1 MFRLGIIEESLK
13 SEKTLNLVNPYF
25 FSQRIEDVPDDEYP
39 TWHINEY
46 HVSDEN
52 IEELLNILK
61 DDVKL
66 TWYVHAFSDNQ
77 LYVVLPGKFFSI
89 SLLRDDTWNEMIEYG
104 VKVANVEREFLEYVP
119 LHV

>member
-13 SEKTLNLVNPYF
+13 SKDTLNLVKPYF
-25 FSQRIEDVPDDEYP
+25 FSQRIENVSDDEYT

-46 HVSDEN
+46 HVPDEN

-61 DDVKL
+61 EEVKL
-66 TWYVHAFSDNQ
+66 TWYVHAFNNKK

-104 VKVANVEREFLEYVP
+104 VKVANVDRDFLETIP
-119 LHV
+119 LDV